1 MGAGEALRGAGAQR
15 VRERREWEG
24 RSMCQGAGAQRERG
38 EGGVSFRLLSA
49 DHAIHHVIKDSV
61 QAMGRS
67 FARSPK
73 DPLSPLVHLF
83 SMT

>member
-38 EGGVSFRLLSA
+38 EGGGLIPPPISRPCNTSRHQRQCTSDGKVFC
-49 DHAIHHVIKDSV
+49 
-61 QAMGRS
+61 
-67 FARSPK
+67 
-73 DPLSPLVHLF
+73 
-83 SMT
+83 T